1 MDNLYY
7 GHFSPPT
14 NASRHVYIRVFI
26 TDTSISAD
34 SIPIVGRG
42 LHSYP
47 YQLKL
52 SWFLGHMP
60 QLSPLMCPKGAQ
72 VEL

>member
-1 MDNLYY
+1 MNDLIDRFEYVDNTYY

-34 SIPIVGRG
+34 SIPIVG
-42 LHSYP
+42 SYA
-47 YQLKL
+47 
-52 SWFLGHMP
+52 
-60 QLSPLMCPKGAQ
+60 SPGQYVKVGWCR
-72 VEL
+72 VTV